1 MSTAK
6 RQLKSNVLK
15 RALNA
20 FLVQPFIEKY
30 NVISVR
36 VMLKEELWLARKKIE
51 NLMMQ
56 EKAIV
61 AHFSAV
67 TLLEKKD
74 EGDNYGLAFWIVLD
88 WPDYALA
95 TAETNVTKKM
105 FSLGLNIQ
113 SCKAIKPRGKKR
125 IPINLIYF

>member
-67 TLLEKKD
+67 TLLERKD
-74 EGDNYGLAFWIVLD
+74 KGDDYGLAFWIVLD
-88 WPDYALA
+88 WPMPSQQP
-95 TAETNVTKKM
+95 KQM
-105 FSLGLNIQ
+105 
-113 SCKAIKPRGKKR
+113 
-125 IPINLIYF
+125 